1 MQGMNKSARTN
12 TVWRYGSPPTRAISA
27 LIGITNPDHKRVCDI
42 SPDAKV
48 IEIRKRDC
56 VTKIR
61 ACSDGTLTI
70 AHERAS
76 PEV

>member
-1 MQGMNKSARTN
+1 MQDMNKSASTN
-12 TVWRYGSPPTRAISA
+12 PVRRYGSPPPRAISVM
-27 LIGITNPDHKRVCDI
+27 IGITNPDHKRICDI
-42 SPDAKV
+42 SSDAKV

-56 VTKIR
+56 VTKIW